1 MRRLFK
7 PRGGACADVPP
18 APRIPAVTSSHYAQ
32 GRRALVIH
40 EDDVGM
46 THGSNVAFRELSARG
61 VVSSGS
67 VMAPCAWFPET
78 LAMAAAD
85 PTLDL
90 GVHLTLNAEKRPYK
104 WRPLTRPPA
113 SAGLTDEFGYLWE
126 DVRSVRRKASPEA
139 VEAEL
144 RAQIDAAI
152 AGGIDVTHLDA
163 HCGAVMSPEFFDIYR
178 RLGAD
183 YDLPIVLMRRFQG
196 GNPRPTGSQAIPA
209 PLIEAA
215 ERAAAEGE
223 PVFDLFYETPW
234 DRTAEAEGVYRDI
247 LASAVDGLSFCAFH
261 FNAPGDFEAVE
272 PEFARY
278 RTDEYA
284 LFSSGKIE
292 PVLAELGIELVGM
305 REIRDRRRALRRVS

>member
-1 MRRLFK
+1 MPSPYAKGRK
-7 PRGGACADVPP
+7 
-18 APRIPAVTSSHYAQ
+18 AV
-32 GRRALVIH
+32 VIH

-46 THGSNVAFRELSARG
+46 THGSNVAFRELSERG

-67 VMAPCAWFPET
+67 AMPPCPWFPEV

-85 PTLDL
+85 PSLDI
-90 GVHLTLNAEKRPYK
+90 GVHLTLNSEKRPYK
-104 WRPLTRPPA
+104 WRPLTQPPK

-126 DVRSVRRKASPEA
+126 KPSAVRRHAAPEA

-144 RAQIDAAI
+144 RAQIDMAI

-163 HCGAVMSPEFFDIYR
+163 HCGAAMAPEFIDIYR
-178 RLGAD
+178 RLGED
-183 YDLPIVLMRRFQG
+183 YDLPIVLMSRFEG
-196 GNPRPTGSQAIPA
+196 GNPRPVGTPA
-209 PLIEAA
+209 LSKDVETFAAEAA
-215 ERAAAEGE
+215 GRGE

-234 DRTAEAEGVYRDI
+234 DRTADAEGVYRDI
-247 LASAVDGLSFCAFH
+247 LGSAVEGLSYFAFH

-272 PEFARY
+272 PEHARR

-292 PVLAELGIELVGM
+292 PRLAELGIELVGM
-305 REIRDRRRALRRVS
+305 REIRDARRQMISK

>member
-1 MRRLFK
+1 M
-7 PRGGACADVPP
+7 
-18 APRIPAVTSSHYAQ
+18 TSQLYAQ

-46 THGSNVAFRELSARG
+46 THGCNVAFAELSARG

-67 VMAPCAWFPET
+67 VMAPCPWFPEV

-85 PTLDL
+85 PSLDL
-90 GVHLTLNAEKRPYK
+90 GVHLTLNSEKQPYK
-104 WRPLTRPPA
+104 WRPLTQPPK
-113 SAGLTDEFGYLWE
+113 SAGLTDEMGYLWQE
-126 DVRSVRRKASPEA
+126 VRSVRHNAAPEA

-163 HCGAVMSPEFFDIYR
+163 HCGAVMSPEFIDIYR
-178 RLGAD
+178 RLGED
-183 YDLPIVLMRRFQG
+183 YDLPIVVMNRFEG
-196 GNPRPTGSQAIPA
+196 GNPRPPGVPA
-209 PLIEAA
+209 LPSAFEAFA
-215 ERAAAEGE
+215 ADAAARGE

-234 DRTAEAEGVYRDI
+234 DRTADAEGVYRDI
-247 LASAVDGLSFCAFH
+247 LGSATEGLNFFAFH
-261 FNAPGDFEAVE
+261 FNAPGDYEAVE

-292 PVLAELGIELVGM
+292 PIIAELGIELIGM
-305 REIRDRRRALRRVS
+305 RELRDRRRELRRH

>member
-1 MRRLFK
+1 M
-7 PRGGACADVPP
+7 
-18 APRIPAVTSSHYAQ
+18 TSSLYAQ

-46 THGSNVAFRELSARG
+46 THGSNVAFKELSARG

-67 VMAPCAWFPET
+67 VMAPCPWFPET

-90 GVHLTLNAEKRPYK
+90 GVHLTLNAEKQPYK
-104 WRPLTRPPA
+104 WRPLTHPPA

-126 DVRSVRRKASPEA
+126 DVRSVRRRAAPEA

-144 RAQIDAAI
+144 RAQIDAAV

-163 HCGAVMSPEFFDIYR
+163 HCGAVMSPEFLGIYR
-178 RLGAD
+178 KLGAD
-183 YDLPIVLMRRFQG
+183 YDLPIVLMHRFQG
-196 GNPRPTGSQAIPA
+196 GNPRPPGRPAIPDHMA
-209 PLIEAA
+209 QAA
-215 ERAAAEGE
+215 RQAAAEGE

-234 DRTAEAEGVYRDI
+234 DRSAEAEGVYRDI
-247 LASAVDGLSFCAFH
+247 LASAVDGLSFYAFH

-278 RTDEYA
+278 RTDEYT
-284 LFSSGKIE
+284 LFGSGKIE
-292 PVLAELGIELVGM
+292 PLLAEFGIELIGM
-305 REIRDRRRALRRVS
+305 REIRDRRRELRRRH

>member
-1 MRRLFK
+1 M
-7 PRGGACADVPP
+7 
-18 APRIPAVTSSHYAQ
+18 TSSLYAQ

-46 THGSNVAFRELSARG
+46 THGSNVAFQELSARG

-67 VMAPCAWFPET
+67 VMAPCPWFPET

-90 GVHLTLNAEKRPYK
+90 GVHLTLNAEKQPYK

-126 DVRSVRRKASPEA
+126 DVRSVRHKAAPEA

-152 AGGIDVTHLDA
+152 AGGVDVTHLDA
-163 HCGAVMSPEFFDIYR
+163 HCGAVMSAEFLDIYR
-178 RLGAD
+178 RLGAA
-183 YDLPIVLMRRFQG
+183 YDLPIVLMHRFEG
-196 GNPRPTGSQAIPA
+196 GNPRPAGRPALPDPLVQAA
-209 PLIEAA
+209 QQ
-215 ERAAAEGE
+215 AAAQGE

-234 DRTAEAEGVYRDI
+234 DRAAEAEGVYRDI
-247 LASAVDGLSFCAFH
+247 LACAVDGLSFCAFH

-272 PEFARY
+272 PQFARY

-292 PVLAELGIELVGM
+292 PLLAEFGIELIGM
-305 REIRDRRRALRRVS
+305 REIRDRRRELRAQH

>member
-1 MRRLFK
+1 M
-7 PRGGACADVPP
+7 
-18 APRIPAVTSSHYAQ
+18 TSQLYAQ

-46 THGSNVAFRELSARG
+46 THGCNVAFAELSARG

-67 VMAPCAWFPET
+67 VMAPCPWFPEV

-85 PTLDL
+85 PSLDL
-90 GVHLTLNAEKRPYK
+90 GVHLTLNSEKQPYK
-104 WRPLTRPPA
+104 WRPLTQPPK
-113 SAGLTDEFGYLWE
+113 SAGLTDEMGYLWQE
-126 DVRSVRRKASPEA
+126 VRSVRHNAAPEA

-163 HCGAVMSPEFFDIYR
+163 HCGAVMSPEFIDIYR
-178 RLGAD
+178 RLGED
-183 YDLPIVLMRRFQG
+183 YDLPIVVMNRFEG
-196 GNPRPTGSQAIPA
+196 GNPRPPGVPA
-209 PLIEAA
+209 LPSAFEAFA
-215 ERAAAEGE
+215 ADAAARGE

-234 DRTAEAEGVYRDI
+234 DRTADAEGVYRDI
-247 LASAVDGLSFCAFH
+247 LGSATEGLNFFAFH
-261 FNAPGDFEAVE
+261 FNAPGDYEAVE

-292 PVLAELGIELVGM
+292 PIIAELGIELIGM
-305 REIRDRRRALRRVS
+305 REIRDARRQMISK